1 MWTKVFPKYLM
12 GRIPEETSYHRLPL
26 DCENKH
32 YEAVLRYD
40 CGVFFVFSC
49 KTKKL
54 RIKTKVH
61 FKWPTVSARTNKKIS
76 SEIQLL
82 GKLNGRWEL
91 LNKVT
96 HKGWPEPDKCVV
108 TEYDLFNLDYE
119 EFQVCLPAQ
128 GRIDEYLWIETDEI
142 PVFKTLDLT
151 AVFLGSSV
159 SQDNNDM
166 TQSNICCYI
175 YRTLGINTA
184 TVGISTYHSF
194 HCPELLAKLKT
205 LNPKTKLIV
214 MDLYHATPEQ
224 LIAFKKQFTTNT
236 YYLII
241 NSICRQDV
249 IQLLNKFKWLD
260 SIHIDG
266 NGRFDEVHLNAYG
279 TTVYVN
285 ELIRK
290 GIL

>member
-40 CGVFFVFSC
+40 CGVFFVFKC
-49 KTKKL
+49 KTSHI
-54 RIKTKVH
+54 RIKTKIH
-61 FKWPTVSARTNKKIS
+61 FTWPTKSARSNRKIM

-82 GKLNGRWEL
+82 GKLNGSWEL

-96 HKGWPEPDKCVV
+96 HNGWPEPDKCVV
-108 TEYDLFNLDYE
+108 TDYDLFGLDYE
-119 EFQVCLPAQ
+119 EFQICLPAQ
-128 GRIDEYLWIETDEI
+128 GRIDEYLWIETDTCPE
-142 PVFKTLDLT
+142 FKALNLT

-159 SQDNNDM
+159 AQDNNDLS
-166 TQSNICCYI
+166 QSNLCCYL
-175 YRTLGINTA
+175 YRKLGINTA
-184 TVGISTYHSF
+184 TLGISTYHSF
-194 HCPELLAKLKT
+194 QCPELLTKLKA
-205 LNPKTKLIV
+205 LPADTKIIV
-214 MDLYHATPEQ
+214 MDLYHVKPEE
-224 LIAFKKQFTTNT
+224 LIKFKKEFTKNV
-236 YYLII
+236 YYVII

-249 IQLLNKFKWLD
+249 IDFIKNNKWLD
-260 SIHIDG
+260 VVHIDG

-279 TTVYVN
+279 TTVYADA
-285 ELIRK
+285 LIKK